1 MLREAMTK
9 DALIALFEAKAEAP
23 PPESNII
30 LARHFQCKES
40 LTVARFLTEAMDR
53 YAGDD
58 SRPLAMPAE
67 LLPPLG

>member
-1 MLREAMTK
+1 MPRETITK
-9 DALIALFEAKAEAP
+9 DALIALFEAKATAL

-30 LARHFQCKES
+30 LARHLQCKES
-40 LTVARFLTEAMDR
+40 LAVARFLTEAMDR

-58 SRPLAMPAE
+58 GRPLAVPGD